1 MTIDWILD
9 GCFLLLGIAG
19 TVLVIIKH
27 KRFDKGI
34 ALFACAA
41 WICKGVRLLGYDYVH
56 LTINHMKNEEVYLF
70 LQKAS
75 SALQVL
81 DALVGIFLFV
91 ALVRLA
97 ILASYTRWYKKQ
109 MQAK

>member
-1 MTIDWILD
+1 MGIDWILD
-9 GCFLLLGIAG
+9 ACFLFLGIVG
-19 TVLVIIKH
+19 TVIVIIKH

-34 ALFACAA
+34 ALFTCAA
-41 WICKGVRLLGYDYVH
+41 WIFKGARLLGYDYVRGAM
-56 LTINHMKNEEVYLF
+56 NHMKKEEVYLF

-75 SALQVL
+75 PALQVL
-81 DALVGIFLFV
+81 DVLVGIFLFV